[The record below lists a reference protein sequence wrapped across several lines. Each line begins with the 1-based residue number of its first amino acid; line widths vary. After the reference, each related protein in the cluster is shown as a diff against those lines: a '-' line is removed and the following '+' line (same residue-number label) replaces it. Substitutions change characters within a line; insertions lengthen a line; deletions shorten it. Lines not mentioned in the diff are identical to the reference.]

1 MGVLGSVMPKFKVDP
16 YAKKYIKK
24 LEELGANTYN
34 MCGRAIFPC
43 AEIIANEIEKEI
55 QKLPTAINEHGSSTN
70 MINTIT
76 PLQKYGLMHGMG
88 ISHMQLKSGGTLD
101 VKTGYHG
108 YNKMVT
114 DNYRRGQPNVMIA
127 RSVLHGTSFRRKND
141 YEGRAIR
148 RVRKEALESMQE
160 EINKETEKIMK

>member
-1 MGVLGSVMPKFKVDP
+1 MLPRSR
-16 YAKKYIKK
+16 
-24 LEELGANTYN
+24 N
-34 MCGRAIFPC
+34 AIY
-43 AEIIANEIEKEI
+43 ENLRDYIIAVEGNHLLGCGALHFVWDRLAEI

-76 PLQKYGLMHGMG
+76 PIQKYGLMHGMG

-114 DNYRRGQPNVMIA
+114 DNYRRGQPNVMVA

>member
-24 LEELGANTYN
+24 LEELGANTYK

-76 PLQKYGLMHGMG
+76 PIQKYGLMHGMG

-101 VKTGYHG
+101 VK
-108 YNKMVT
+108 
-114 DNYRRGQPNVMIA
+114 
-127 RSVLHGTSFRRKND
+127 LHEVCCMALLSD
-141 YEGRAIR
+141 GRMTMKA
-148 RVRKEALESMQE
+148 EQSEELEKKHL
-160 EINKETEKIMK
+160 NLCKKR